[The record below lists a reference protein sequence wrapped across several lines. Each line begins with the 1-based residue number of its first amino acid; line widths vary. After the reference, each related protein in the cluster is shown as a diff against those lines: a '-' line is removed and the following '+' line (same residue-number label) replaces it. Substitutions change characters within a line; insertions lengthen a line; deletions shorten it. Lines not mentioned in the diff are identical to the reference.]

1 MLSLVWCHTDAQ
13 SKRWDGKFAR
23 CGTTMRYAKCVGRR
37 DETVLLI
44 RSPRAVI
51 FPLSRAQTLGVVST
65 QFALGPNSRRVKA
78 TFRAFAIY
86 RPKDVLE
93 HLGRANHGVCE
104 GLRLPRSVFCRCRY
118 WTTALFGC
126 YEAANPRHGYTPTV
140 KSPESR
146 STSRSLIY
154 AKERPSLPFLKG

>member
-1 MLSLVWCHTDAQ
+1 MHCA
-13 SKRWDGKFAR
+13 KDGR
-23 CGTTMRYAKCVGRR
+23 RR
-37 DETVLLI
+37 DETEVLI

-51 FPLSRAQTLGVVST
+51 FPPSRAQTLGVSST

-93 HLGRANHGVCE
+93 HLDRANHGVCE
-104 GLRLPRSVFCRCRY
+104 GLRLARSVFCRCRY

-126 YEAANPRHGYTPTV
+126 YEAANPRHGYTPTL
-140 KSPESR
+140 KPPECR
-146 STSRSLIY
+146 STSHSLIY
-154 AKERPSLPFLKG
+154 PKERLSLPSLKG